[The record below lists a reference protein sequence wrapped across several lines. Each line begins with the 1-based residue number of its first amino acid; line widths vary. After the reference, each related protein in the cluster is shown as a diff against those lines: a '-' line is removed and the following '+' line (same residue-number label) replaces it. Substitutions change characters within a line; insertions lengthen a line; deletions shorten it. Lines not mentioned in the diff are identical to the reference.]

1 MLNKPMLNNENKA
14 VSQSVVV
21 SNITKALKD
30 LIIIIEKENSLL
42 KVGQVSAIDAVIEEK
57 VDALHKFNEAQF
69 VVEEYIRSN
78 QKFDRDSLPMVKLK
92 ELFSKLNELNR
103 DNEILIRSNLEVSN
117 KIVEIYKESR
127 TQETLRQ
134 FGYNKDGKVSVAG
147 KIDKVMPSIGL
158 NDKV

>member
-1 MLNKPMLNNENKA
+1 M
-14 VSQSVVV
+14 SQSAVV
-21 SNITKALKD
+21 SNITKAIKD
-30 LIIIIEKENSLL
+30 LIAVIEKENVLL
-42 KVGQVSAIDAVIEEK
+42 KIGQVSAIGVVIEEK

-69 VVEEYIRSN
+69 VVEEYSRSGER
-78 QKFDRDSLPMVKLK
+78 FDPDSAPMVKLRD
-92 ELFSKLNELNR
+92 LFGILNKLNR
-103 DNEILIRSNLEVSN
+103 DNDVLIRSNLEISN

-127 TQETLRQ
+127 AQETLRQ

>member
-1 MLNKPMLNNENKA
+1 M
-14 VSQSVVV
+14 SQAAVV

-30 LIIIIEKENSLL
+30 LIAVIEKENALL
-42 KVGQVSAIDAVIEEK
+42 KVGQVSAIDVVVEAK

-69 VVEEYIRSN
+69 VVEEYVRTG

-92 ELFSKLNELNR
+92 DLFSALNGLNR
-103 DNEILIRSNLEVSN
+103 DNDILIRSNLEVSN
-117 KIVEIYKESR
+117 KIIEIYNKSR

>member
-1 MLNKPMLNNENKA
+1 MSNNENKA
-14 VSQSVVV
+14 MSQAAVV

-30 LIIIIEKENSLL
+30 LIAVIEKENALL
-42 KVGQVSAIDAVIEEK
+42 KVGQISAIDVVVEAK

-69 VVEEYIRSN
+69 VVEEYVRTG

-92 ELFSKLNELNR
+92 DLFGVLNELNR
-103 DNEILIRSNLEVSN
+103 NNDILIRSNLEVSN

-158 NDKV
+158 NDKI